1 VRIYLLDNSSKTFL
15 LDNSVTAAAV
25 VKMILQKFDVRDVD
39 ALLPCFALY
48 KSKTGA
54 AIDGVL
60 ASDVIVT
67 DIIEEWA
74 GNQTAKLVFMVKLYT
89 MSSIGF
95 EYKDVVA
102 RRKGV
107 DMASMSFDEFL
118 SDAEIVDPQ
127 LLHLNFIQAVF
138 NVITGMYVTTEDEAL
153 RLGALQFLNKFGA
166 YDASKHVKGFLG
178 RRIVEFL
185 PAAHL
190 RKRKLDEWEDSLLE
204 AVSIIPHGSDA
215 KAVRKYMEIVM
226 KLSGGNMFGLTFF
239 TASQDQFRTLP
250 PQVIVGISRSGL
262 SILDVQK
269 QFIQE
274 YGLMEMVRWGYK
286 QNELFYVEVL
296 PVGESVFTLQF
307 TTTEGVDIAQ
317 LLTSYAVEFMAE
329 NNRIRDRFDQA
340 MQQMKDA
347 TKAASSVASVFNAP
361 DLADASAGDRKST
374 TSKTNVKSLM
384 ADKALKIKKAEAAAK
399 IQALYR
405 GYALRSGWAK
415 EGAVILIQAVVR
427 GFIQRCR
434 LARLIEELTAEE
446 A

>member
-1 VRIYLLDNSSKTFL
+1 MLDNSSKTFL
-15 LDNSVTAAAV
+15 LDSSVTATAV
-25 VKMILQKFDVRDVD
+25 VRMILQKIDVCDVE
-39 ALLPCFALY
+39 AVLPCFALY

-54 AIDGVL
+54 AIDEIL
-60 ASDVIVT
+60 PNDAIIT

-107 DMASMSFDEFL
+107 DVASMSLDEFL
-118 SDAEIVDPQ
+118 SDAEIIDPQ
-127 LLHLNFIQAVF
+127 LLHLHFIQAVF
-138 NVITGMYVTTEDEAL
+138 HVITGMYVTTEDEAL
-153 RLGALQFLNKFGA
+153 RLGALQFLNKFGS

-185 PAAHL
+185 PVTHL
-190 RKRKLDEWEDSLLE
+190 RKRKLDDWEDALLE
-204 AVSIIPHGSDA
+204 AVSILPHGTDT

-226 KLSGGNMFGLTFF
+226 KLSGGNMFGITFF
-239 TASQDQFRTLP
+239 IASQDQFRTLP

-307 TTTEGVDIAQ
+307 TTNEGVDIAQ
-317 LLTSYAVEFMAE
+317 LLTCYAVEFMAE
-329 NNRIRDRFDQA
+329 NNRIRDRFDQS
-340 MQQMKDA
+340 MQKIKEV
-347 TKAASSVASVFNAP
+347 TKTTSSVASMFNAP
-361 DLADASAGDRKST
+361 DGIANAAAGDKKSAAP
-374 TSKTNVKSLM
+374 KTNVKSLM
-384 ADKALKIKKAEAAAK
+384 AEKALKAKKAEAAVK
-399 IQALYR
+399 IQAIYR

-434 LARLIEELTAEE
+434 LAKLIEELTAE
-446 A
+446 AA